1 MSTEKKVITAAGI
14 MILFVLLLQVPHVIA
29 YLACPDGTL
38 GEILSQDGQLPPDM
52 TYTQVFY
59 DPDGWG
65 PAEEKSLTYK
75 DSGFDRAIDA
85 LLSIRM
91 QKVYQQPSSLSLSDA
106 QSSYRIFFGASIY
119 LYLYEDGTISV
130 HNTYSDL
137 DILYRLDSETNLYA
151 LNSLW
156 ASDRSQTESSFS
168 FWA

>member
-14 MILFVLLLQVPHVIA
+14 MILFVLLLQVPHAIA

-75 DSGFDRAIDA
+75 DSEFDRVLDA
-85 LLSIRM
+85 LLSIQL
-91 QKVYQQPSSLSLSDA
+91 QKVYQQSSSLSPSDA
-106 QSSYRIFFGASIY
+106 QSGYRIFFGASIY
-119 LYLYEDGTISV
+119 LYLYGDGIISV
-130 HNTYSDL
+130 YNTYSGTDV
-137 DILYRLDSETNLYA
+137 LYRLDSETDLHA
-151 LNSLW
+151 LNRLW
-156 ASDRSQTESSFS
+156 T
-168 FWA
+168 